1 MNQVVR
7 NNTIAE
13 QYWHFEDAFIGQA
26 GGKAQIKLKRKSL
39 GSVRPV
45 PTESE
50 LLSDDGEMEGLQ
62 AC

>member
-1 MNQVVR
+1 MR

-13 QYWHFEDAFIGQA
+13 QYWHFEDAFIGHR
-26 GGKAQIKLKRKSL
+26 KSSETKLKRKSL

-50 LLSDDGEMEGLQ
+50 LLSDDGEMGGLQ